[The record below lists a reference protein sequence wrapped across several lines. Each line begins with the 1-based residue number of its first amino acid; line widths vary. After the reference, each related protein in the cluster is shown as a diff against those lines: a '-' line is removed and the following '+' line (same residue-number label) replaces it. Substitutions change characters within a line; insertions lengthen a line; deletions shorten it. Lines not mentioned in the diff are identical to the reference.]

1 MDKIMKK
8 KKGLEPVTSL
18 YLSCKVYLEK
28 FHFGMTPWIWKPWKG
43 KEKKWQNIEYLK
55 SKESFLGKIKTIFHN
70 FLKTFFW

>member
-8 KKGLEPVTSL
+8 KKGLELVTSL

-43 KEKKWQNIEYLK
+43 KEKKWQNMTQEQRELFGENK
-55 SKESFLGKIKTIFHN
+55 NDFS
-70 FLKTFFW
+70 